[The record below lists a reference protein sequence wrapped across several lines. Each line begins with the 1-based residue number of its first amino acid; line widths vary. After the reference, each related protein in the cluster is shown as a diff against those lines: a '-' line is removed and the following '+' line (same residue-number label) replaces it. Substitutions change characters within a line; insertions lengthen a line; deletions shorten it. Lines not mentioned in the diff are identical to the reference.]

1 MAILTACETART
13 KVSTR
18 YGIRGLLEAF
28 LRAGVTTVVS
38 SLWKV
43 PDVAAYMLIS
53 KFYELVFEN
62 TCCLNI
68 AEALAAAQ
76 RWLKNLDTEEI
87 KAYPPQS
94 QNPNWSKRIEEE
106 KELGNCSFF
115 LTGKKMAEL

>member
-53 KFYELVFEN
+53 KFYELV
-62 TCCLNI
+62 L
-68 AEALAAAQ
+68 
-76 RWLKNLDTEEI
+76 
-87 KAYPPQS
+87 
-94 QNPNWSKRIEEE
+94 
-106 KELGNCSFF
+106 
-115 LTGKKMAEL
+115 